1 MENNTSLEVYKENEL
16 LKPLSVLEQKVVS
29 MYADGITIKDI
40 AMELG
45 LTSTN
50 IRAILNKPKVKEV
63 ANDVI
68 LNTGLALKAEKL
80 RLIEQI
86 VNDKLKKAEE
96 EGKSL
101 ADLVPH
107 KDIVDLIKTM
117 DDLTK
122 EIEKKELGTDNQNVY
137 IQLLNNIMD

>member
-1 MENNTSLEVYKENEL
+1 MDENTSLEIYKENEL

-68 LNTGLALKAEKL
+68 INTGLALKAEKL

-107 KDIVDLIKTM
+107 KDVVDLIKTM